1 MTGLWLK
8 GLPLLRP
15 SNVVS
20 GREPRVHRMPP
31 GPNRWRE
38 RSRTFP
44 GIAAAMAEQWG
55 CLPVVPRSFYMEGEA
70 MTQSKHTPGPW
81 EVDDASGEGAVGV
94 FDENGQRICYMS
106 EDAMAPDGLRSRAE
120 DDANAR
126 LIAAAP
132 EMLAWILEAEHRR
145 SCHVKFSRRSEACTC
160 GREAAIR
167 KATGG
172 EG

>member
-1 MTGLWLK
+1 
-8 GLPLLRP
+8 
-15 SNVVS
+15 
-20 GREPRVHRMPP
+20 
-31 GPNRWRE
+31 
-38 RSRTFP
+38 
-44 GIAAAMAEQWG
+44 
-55 CLPVVPRSFYMEGEA
+55 

-106 EDAMAPDGLRSRAE
+106 EEAMAPDGLRSRGE
-120 DDANAR
+120 DEANAR

-132 EMLAWILEAEHRR
+132 KMLEALRTSLARLDGKAAAVKNEHYMAEERAAMR
-145 SCHVKFSRRSEACTC
+145 
-160 GREAAIR
+160 AAIR